1 MSSAACAGCGA
12 QDAVVLAVVAAQI
25 LHDSFE
31 YAGVVVD
38 GEENWL
44 RHRLL

>member
-1 MSSAACAGCGA
+1 
-12 QDAVVLAVVAAQI
+12 VTAQI

-38 GEENWL
+38 GEKNWL
-44 RHRLL
+44 RHKL

>member
-1 MSSAACAGCGA
+1 MSRAAWPGGGA
-12 QDAVVLAVVAAQI
+12 QDAIVLAVVAAQI

-38 GEENWL
+38 REENGL
-44 RHRLL
+44 GHL